1 MKILITGTTGLA
13 DALNCAYSNH
23 SVKLVSRSGN
33 FDINNVDQ
41 WGYQFLDYD
50 CVFNCAYDGFGQVAV
65 LEFFY
70 KHWKTNPL
78 KKIIN
83 IGSRSITFKRLDTEL
98 GYWPYRQHKLALQQA
113 VDAMLLDA
121 VCDIKIINPGPID
134 TPMIAAHQCVKF
146 NPDELAAKIKT
157 IAEDTTIKRVD
168 LWV

>member
-13 DALNCAYSNH
+13 DALNCAYSDH
-23 SVKLVSRSGN
+23 SVKSVSRSGN

-41 WGYQFLDYD
+41 WGHQFLDYD

-121 VCDIKIINPGPID
+121 LCDIKIINPGPID
-134 TPMIAAHQCVKF
+134 TPMIATHQCAKF
-146 NPDELAAKIKT
+146 NPNELAAKIKT
-157 IAEDTTIKRVD
+157 ITADTTIKRVD